1 LIEYQ
6 PRDQTNSIDAL
17 SGEVQHWNIRDG
29 FFMNK
34 FLNWSKWSITT
45 KILIPFLLLSII
57 SMGVIGYVT
66 NTNIRE
72 LGSYALETATA
83 LGQRAIED
91 STAHLNKLGE
101 EIIKQKAEDVAKQIE
116 MYLANH
122 PKMTIEDMRADDELR
137 KIVVQPVG
145 TTGYTT
151 LINPEN
157 HTIIIHKFPGQE
169 KNLNSLKDILPT
181 FWSLLESSIGV
192 KTTAG
197 YYDWLEVDGSIN
209 QKYASIESINNLNGE
224 SLTLWATTYITEFS
238 MPAEETKWEINNA
251 IRDSG
256 DYINKNVTVIQDLFF
271 IVFTVLV
278 IVVIGFTLLLSRVIT
293 RPIQALQNGAEAI
306 GKGNL
311 DYKLNIRSEDE
322 LGDLADSF
330 NNMASDLKKYTEQ
343 LQNTAAENIDKERQI
358 QENLRIYLRKVGQA
372 QEAERKRIARELH
385 DETIQSLVVVS
396 RKLDDLSHGRSGIS
410 VADIREEIRKI
421 IEEVRHFGQELR
433 PSILDDLGLIPAVK
447 WLASNLG
454 KNYNIT
460 VETEISGGQR
470 QLPSESELMLFR
482 IIQEALTNVGK
493 HSQATKVKVK
503 LDFSENSIKVV
514 ISDDGQGIKIPLKI
528 GELARIG
535 KLGLLGIRERTQLLG
550 GTFNIESQPGEG
562 TTITVDVPL

>member
-1 LIEYQ
+1 
-6 PRDQTNSIDAL
+6 
-17 SGEVQHWNIRDG
+17 
-29 FFMNK
+29 MNR

-57 SMGVIGYVT
+57 SMGVIGYMT
-66 NTNIRE
+66 NKNIRE

-101 EIIKQKAEDVAKQIE
+101 DIIKQKAGDVAKQVE

-122 PKMTIEDMRADDELR
+122 PNLTIEDMRADDELR

-169 KNLNSLKDILPT
+169 KNLDSLKDILPT

-238 MPAEETKWEINNA
+238 MPAEETKREISNA
-251 IRDSG
+251 IRDSS

-271 IVFTVLV
+271 IVFTVMV
-278 IVVIGFTLLLSRVIT
+278 IIVIGFTLLLSRVIT

-311 DYKLNIRSEDE
+311 DYKLNIKSQDE

-330 NNMASDLKKYTEQ
+330 NNMASDLKNYTEQ

-358 QENLRIYLRKVGQA
+358 QDNLRIYMKKVGQA

-396 RKLDDLSHGRSGIS
+396 RKLEDLSTGRPGIS

-460 VETEISGGQR
+460 VETEVSGGQR

-514 ISDDGQGIKIPLKI
+514 ISDDGQGIKTPLKI

-550 GTFNIESQPGEG
+550 GTFNIESKPGEG
-562 TTITVDVPL
+562 TAITVDVPL